1 MRRYDDVI
9 IGTVAAAKLAEA
21 GAGGGGGL
29 NKVWHNNT
37 YAYCGAFLFSG
48 QPSIWVI
55 KQRSPSRQSYTKI
68 TGSRLSVSDG
78 NFTP

>member
-9 IGTVAAAKLAEA
+9 IGTVAAAKLAPPPVA
-21 GAGGGGGL
+21 GGL
-29 NKVWHNNT
+29 NKIWHNNT
-37 YAYCGAFLFSG
+37 DAYCGAFLFSG